1 MRSPTFNV
9 PERVLAEFPPEIS
22 LAMFG
27 NMSLVRYFELGLMD
41 AIQRKETNYLA
52 YLSSGQ
58 EAVAAALM
66 CEVRDYM
73 VFAQHR
79 AHDIYLAFGGRPEA
93 LRDELLGLSAGT
105 SGGRAGSNCI
115 QCHEGGLTMFGHHG
129 LIGENVPQ
137 GVGAA
142 LASGRKTL
150 CVFGDGSAEE
160 DYVLAAMGFA
170 ATHKLPILFV
180 CMDNNLSIL
189 TKVAVRR
196 SWKITDVARSFGLP
210 ALDTADDPW
219 AVLHHVRGLVRQLP
233 ALINCHV
240 CRAYW
245 HVGVGCDGPPEWDR
259 YQLVEQQLAEA
270 GLCDAALAV
279 KEQNRVAMEKLWNRK
294 LLLKPLRP

>member
-9 PERVLAEFPPEIS
+9 PENVRAEFPPETS
-22 LAMFG
+22 LAIF
-27 NMSLVRYFELGLMD
+27 NCMSLVRYFELGLMD
-41 AIQRKETNYLA
+41 AIQRKEANALA

-93 LRDELLGLSAGT
+93 LRDELLGLSSGT

-142 LASGRKTL
+142 LASGRKTM

-196 SWKITDVARSFGLP
+196 SWKIADVARAFGLP
-210 ALDTADDPW
+210 AVDTTDDPW

-233 ALINCHV
+233 AMINCHV

-245 HVGVGCDGPPEWDR
+245 HVGVGCDGLPEWDR

-270 GLCDAALAV
+270 GLCDAALVV
-279 KEQNRVAMEKLWNRK
+279 KEQNHVAMEKLWNRK
-294 LLLKPLRP
+294 LSLKPLKP